1 MECGVSERKIRARDR
16 ELSKYKLIGYH
27 SPYIGLMFST
37 NLAIFSLRTHEGSRL
52 GQDLSQTLEI

>member
-1 MECGVSERKIRARDR
+1 
-16 ELSKYKLIGYH
+16 LSKYKLIGYH

-37 NLAIFSLRTHEGSRL
+37 NLAIFSLRTREGSRL